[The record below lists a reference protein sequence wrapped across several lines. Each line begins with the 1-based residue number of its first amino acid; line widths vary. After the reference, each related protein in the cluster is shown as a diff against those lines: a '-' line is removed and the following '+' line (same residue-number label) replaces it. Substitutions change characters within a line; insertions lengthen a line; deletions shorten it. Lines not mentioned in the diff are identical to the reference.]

1 VLRVSR
7 FTRYTSE
14 TEWCAAGDLQAGDR
28 VVLHDHRAA
37 PEWQG
42 EYTRE
47 QGYLLGLLVGDG
59 TLKADKAV
67 LSVWQ
72 SAAVANGAAA
82 TLPEGTHALMAEALA
97 AAQTLPHV
105 RTLPAGCRLRAQ

>member
-1 VLRVSR
+1 M
-7 FTRYTSE
+7 
-14 TEWCAAGDLQAGDR
+14 TEWCEAGHLRAGDR

-37 PEWQG
+37 SEWIG

-72 SAAVANGAAA
+72 PAAVATELRASCPAAFVRSWPKRSRPYVSC
-82 TLPEGTHALMAEALA
+82 LI
-97 AAQTLPHV
+97 V
-105 RTLPAGCRLRAQ
+105 RTSRAGTWSPGATNTGCLRRR